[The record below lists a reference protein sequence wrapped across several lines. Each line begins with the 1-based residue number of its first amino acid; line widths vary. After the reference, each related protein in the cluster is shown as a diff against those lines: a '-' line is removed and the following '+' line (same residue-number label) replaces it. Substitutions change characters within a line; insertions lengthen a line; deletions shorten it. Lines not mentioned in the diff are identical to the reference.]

1 GGTALWFAARP
12 DARTVCVTGTKGKST
27 SSALLAHLLR
37 AGGHR
42 TALAGNIGQPLLE
55 LIDGEAAYWVVEL
68 SSYQTRDVAA
78 SGVRPDVA
86 LVTNLFPEHLD
97 WHGSQERYVEDKLS
111 LVTHARP
118 RIAVL
123 NAADPTLAALGAGL
137 TDSEVRWFGTPSG
150 WHLRGDALWRGGR
163 EVLHGRRL
171 PLPGRHNLGNL
182 CGVFAAI
189 EALGLDA

>member
-1 GGTALWFAARP
+1 PARGSADLEAADARALGDPGLSVETDASAARLAAFDVVVKSPGISPYRPEALAAAEAGTRFVGGTALWFAARP

-86 LVTNLFPEHLD
+86 LVT
-97 WHGSQERYVEDKLS
+97 
-111 LVTHARP
+111 
-118 RIAVL
+118 
-123 NAADPTLAALGAGL
+123 
-137 TDSEVRWFGTPSG
+137 
-150 WHLRGDALWRGGR
+150 
-163 EVLHGRRL
+163 
-171 PLPGRHNLGNL
+171 
-182 CGVFAAI
+182 
-189 EALGLDA
+189 